1 MARYSGLDWS
11 KVSAAG
17 NVNNP
22 AALFVSGLSRQ
33 IILSAL
39 ESVKP
44 PEVWL
49 GADFTLTGAEIDEID
64 AAVSAAIEEA
74 MLSMMIGAIVSC
86 PFASEP
92 DWGLFCLGQ
101 VVARA
106 DYPELWE
113 VYPAGG
119 KTETQL
125 TLPNLAGLVLVGAGI
140 SPLTSTNYPV
150 YSTGGEETHVLT
162 EAEIPAHAH
171 TYTQPIPNVDLEAPG
186 VPDIIAAG
194 INPLTAYTG
203 NTGGGQS
210 HNNMQPFAVLNYVI
224 ITPKP

>member
-1 MARYSGLDWS
+1 M
-11 KVSAAG
+11 
-17 NVNNP
+17 
-22 AALFVSGLSRQ
+22 SRQ

-49 GADFTLTGAEIDEID
+49 GADFTLTDAEIDEID

-92 DWGLFCLGQ
+92 PWGLFCLGQ
-101 VVARA
+101 VVNRA
-106 DYPELWE
+106 DYPELWD

-140 SPLTSTNYPV
+140 SPLTSTNYPT
-150 YSTGGEETHVLT
+150 YSVGGAETVTLT
-162 EAEIPAHAH
+162 EAQIPAHAH
-171 TYTQPIPNVDLEAPG
+171 TYTQPIPNIDLEAPG

-210 HNNMQPFAVLNYVI
+210 HNNMQPYAVLNYVI